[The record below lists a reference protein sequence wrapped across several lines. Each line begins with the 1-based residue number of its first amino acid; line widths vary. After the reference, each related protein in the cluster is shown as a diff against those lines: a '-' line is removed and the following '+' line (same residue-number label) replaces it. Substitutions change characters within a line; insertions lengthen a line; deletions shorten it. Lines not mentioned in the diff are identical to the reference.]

1 MIINRLKEG
10 IGLRWRNDSGIRQ
23 ECTISFDEYQPY
35 FYIKSSEEQP
45 TQLIIGDKWGRFP
58 VELNYHTGDYYNLN
72 GEQLTKVTWTPSNSN
87 HTRKLKDC
95 FEYTYE
101 ADVAFHYRFCVDE
114 LEVLPEYKLNK
125 WYWDMEWIQ
134 GGNYDGA
141 ITCISLYD
149 SYREECEVLWWSPHS
164 IEVEG
169 HKKHFNSEKAMLHYF
184 MNMIE
189 EDDPDMLISWFGWK
203 FDLPKLIERLV
214 ENDIDVR
221 DLSPFQ
227 QVTGINW
234 STKTSSINMNSNVV
248 NNYSPISQPIKGRIC
263 VPLDL
268 AFERQWNDSQR
279 GTLPSMALD
288 YVAELTLGER
298 KLVSEKF
305 PDKNE
310 FFTRG
315 WLEDTQT
322 YLDYAKIDTELLV
335 RIDNEMYITESIL
348 ALQRLL
354 IAPFDACF
362 YASNMGGI
370 YFMRNATWKAPTGKK
385 GDRVDYDG
393 AMVYDPLSE
402 ATNGLHLGVAAF
414 DFAGLYPSM
423 MIARNISWETKTDVP
438 TEFAVNIKTPKDFSE
453 VKQTEMR
460 YYKTDKL
467 GLLPKAVLELKQLR
481 SKYKKLMKDSKSK
494 EEYNKWNSNQL
505 AVKRLSASF
514 YGITAYQGFGWA
526 DVDLA
531 ASITASAREA
541 IREAAFKA
549 REL

>member
-10 IGLRWRNDSGIRQ
+10 IGLRWRNKSSIRQ
-23 ECTISFDEYQPY
+23 ECIIPFVEYQPY
-35 FYIKSSEEQP
+35 FYINSNEAQP

-58 VELNYHTGDYYNLN
+58 VELTYELGDYFNLA
-72 GEQLTKVTWTPSNSN
+72 GEQLTKVTWSPSNSN
-87 HTRKLKDC
+87 HTRNLKDC
-95 FEYTYE
+95 FIETYE

-125 WYWDMEWIQ
+125 WYWDMEWMQ
-134 GGNYDGA
+134 GGEYDGC
-141 ITCISLYD
+141 ITCISVYD
-149 SYREECEVLWWSPHS
+149 SYRDVCEVLWWSPNK

-169 HKKHFNSEKAMLHYF
+169 HNKHFNSERGMLHYF
-184 MNMIE
+184 LNMIE
-189 EDDPDMLISWFGWK
+189 DDDPDMLISWFGWK
-203 FDLPKLIERLV
+203 FDLPKLIQRLV
-214 ENDIDVR
+214 VNDIDAR

-227 QVTGINW
+227 QLTGVSW
-234 STKTSSINMNSNVV
+234 SSKTSKVNLNDKVV

-288 YVAELTLGER
+288 YVAELTLGKK
-298 KLVSEKF
+298 KLVSDKF
-305 PDKNE
+305 PDKND
-310 FFTRG
+310 FFKKG
-315 WLEDTQT
+315 WLEDTQR
-322 YLDYAKIDTELLV
+322 YLDYAKVDAELLYQ
-335 RIDNEMYITESIL
+335 IDNEMFITESIV

-385 GDRVDYDG
+385 TERVEYDG

-402 ATNGLHLGVAAF
+402 NTNGLHFGVAAF

-423 MIARNISWETKTDVP
+423 MIARNISWETKSDVP
-438 TEFAVNIKTPKDFSE
+438 TEFGVNIKTPKDFSE
-453 VKQTEMR
+453 VKHKDMR
-460 YYKTDKL
+460 YYRTDKL
-467 GLLPKAVLELKQLR
+467 GLLPKAVLELKELR
-481 SKYKKLMKDSKSK
+481 SKYKKLMKDSKTT
-494 EEYNKWNSNQL
+494 EDINKWNSNQL

-541 IREAAFKA
+541 IRSAAFKA